1 MLKGTVGAGLSL
13 EGGGAPAEFA
23 DGPLPF
29 LKKVLFFRDVC
40 ALFPKADFLVIMTG
54 FLSLSG

>member
-1 MLKGTVGAGLSL
+1 MGAGLSL